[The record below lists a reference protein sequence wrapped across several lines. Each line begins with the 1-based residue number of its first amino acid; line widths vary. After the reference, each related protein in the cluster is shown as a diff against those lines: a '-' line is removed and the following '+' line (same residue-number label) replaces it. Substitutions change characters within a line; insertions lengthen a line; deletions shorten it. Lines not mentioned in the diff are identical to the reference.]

1 MFLFCLLSKSLE
13 LGPHL
18 IRFIFPLFGDY
29 FGDFSLY
36 STRCTGR
43 KCRQVMDFVLSIE
56 DPSVWW
62 SCRAFWPTVCMRK
75 SRHDV
80 VRRMRRG
87 NRIERVDGKGMLET
101 KTRLLWLGLKRGR
114 HFAHTTCV
122 LGWAAMVCG
131 STRGYATIPCHCL
144 VFLCPLYGY
153 FLHNAFHSVL
163 VHNLFQLKSLPSLS
177 QVLESIHFPIFCV

>member
-29 FGDFSLY
+29 FGHFSLY

-80 VRRMRRG
+80 VRRMRWG

-131 STRGYATIPCHCL
+131 STVAVSNLPSVCFSI
-144 VFLCPLYGY
+144 PLYVY
-153 FLHNAFHSVL
+153 FLHPVQPEYIFLAS
-163 VHNLFQLKSLPSLS
+163 FQAIKLPNISLG
-177 QVLESIHFPIFCV
+177 HFS